1 VVVWVRVVIDGLGWI
16 EWRERVTMAMMDV
29 DMVVVVVV
37 MLLLLDDV
45 QGKPRRRRRH
55 RWR

>member
-1 VVVWVRVVIDGLGWI
+1 MVVWVRVVIDGLGWI